1 MVSLVHNIKCSLDV
15 TKAASWVWARLELW
29 RAAGSDWTMMC
40 ANNHSDFLLLFVFSS
55 CVHIC
60 FGPNLYFSHW
70 RILGHICR
78 WMVTIAAT
86 WEPII
91 ITHVTAN
98 TSDQKDT
105 DCISLS
111 PPTTLLSSLH
121 HLSFHQA
128 PPYGTRYNLPIWCCI
143 LKGSSRIKFI
153 EFSWKVFHRNQK
165 SNGEVKGL
173 EKR

>member
-29 RAAGSDWTMMC
+29 HAVGSDWTMMC
-40 ANNHSDFLLLFVFSS
+40 ANNHSDFLLLTVFSS

-78 WMVTIAAT
+78 WMFAIAAT

-91 ITHVTAN
+91 ITRHRKHVW
-98 TSDQKDT
+98 SKRHWLHL
-105 DCISLS
+105 SLPTPHSSLFSS
-111 PPTTLLSSLH
+111 PSVLSSAIYRGAMELVITC
-121 HLSFHQA
+121 LFDAAS
-128 PPYGTRYNLPIWCCI
+128 
-143 LKGSSRIKFI
+143 
-153 EFSWKVFHRNQK
+153 
-165 SNGEVKGL
+165 
-173 EKR
+173 

>member
-1 MVSLVHNIKCSLDV
+1 MSLKQRVESEHVWSSDMLPVVIEQWCVLITIVIFYFSLY
-15 TKAASWVWARLELW
+15 SP
-29 RAAGSDWTMMC
+29 
-40 ANNHSDFLLLFVFSS
+40 HVFSS

-78 WMVTIAAT
+78 WMFAIAVT

-98 TSDQKDT
+98 MSDKKYP
-105 DCISLS
+105 DCISLF
-111 PPTTLLSSLH
+111 PPPTLLSSLH
-121 HLSFHQA
+121 HLSFHQ
-128 PPYGTRYNLPIWCCI
+128 PPPPSYGTRYNLPIWCCI